1 MSVLLVVQARS
12 SLPYILSKTA
22 LLSVFKRFWRW
33 LPLIGFPLLFIG
45 TTGFAFLGG
54 LDESSTLF
62 QRIAHHTALIL
73 CFLCLWIAV
82 TRLVRNSCP
91 TPIQTFWQTILAIL
105 GGSFA
110 AFLAF
115 QIPGG
120 FADSTPAASIV
131 YVKSALL
138 SVPLAGLSFFVVQRL
153 GLLVRFRRTRR
164 SERNWRLMLLFV
176 GIVSLIAIP
185 LHLRN
190 QFEIDLGPYGELF
203 EILFLLSSI
212 TAIVFI
218 LMNSIRLAWIV
229 RLSLKEK
236 GAAIALGAVI
246 VGLLVC
252 VILAAAVNDI
262 TFVSTTLS
270 LPFDFLRFYSA
281 PLTIVTGLFLLFGL
295 IYALTSV
302 LSLIFHL
309 PTTGDYRKS
318 TDEMAAMQTLA
329 GLLREVVESDKL
341 HQWAVSTPVESGHAN
356 MAWLTVQNLE
366 SGSLTPHIVASRNI
380 ESERVNELCDV
391 TAIHNTVVQT
401 REPVLIQ
408 NTLIDSRTRKIKSG
422 KFESLLAIP
431 LSTRTEVLAVLFAS
445 SDVVHA
451 FEREDVGA
459 IGVFASQATLV
470 LENARLLEA
479 KIERERLANELAIAR
494 DVQQRLL
501 PQAMPEL
508 PNLKLAASSVAA
520 REVGGDYFDI
530 LELGEGELAFI
541 VADVSG
547 KGTSAAFYMA
557 EMQGIFQA
565 VARIESAPDI
575 FLGYTNRALGESLEK
590 NIFVTAVYGILNCHS
605 GSVSLARAGHT
616 PAILVDAS
624 GNAKLLHSEG
634 LGIGLDRGE
643 LFGDVLEVEY
653 LMLKPDDLLVLY
665 TDGVIESR
673 NLEGEEFGYD
683 RLLQT
688 VQAARNEDAQGVH
701 DAIRQTVDEFVGTN
715 ERYDDDLTLLIIKWH
730 GRKILSGG
738 TAQTSLS

>member
-1 MSVLLVVQARS
+1 M
-12 SLPYILSKTA
+12 PNILSKTA
-22 LLSVFKRFWRW
+22 ILSVFKRFWRW

-45 TTGFAFLGG
+45 TTVFAFLGG
-54 LDESSTLF
+54 LDESSTLA
-62 QRIAHHTALIL
+62 QGIAHHAALVL

-82 TRLVRNSCP
+82 ARLVRNSRP
-91 TPIQTFWQTILAIL
+91 APIQTFWQIILAIL
-105 GGSFA
+105 GSSFA
-110 AFLAF
+110 VFLAF
-115 QIPGG
+115 QIPGDFVG
-120 FADSTPAASIV
+120 GTPAAPIV
-131 YVKSALL
+131 HVKSALL
-138 SVPLAGLSFFVVQRL
+138 SVLLAGLSFFVVHRL
-153 GLLVRFRRTRR
+153 GLLVRFRRTRK
-164 SERNWRLMLLFV
+164 SERNWRLM
-176 GIVSLIAIP
+176 
-185 LHLRN
+185 
-190 QFEIDLGPYGELF
+190 
-203 EILFLLSSI
+203 ILFIGIAFLISI
-212 TAIVFI
+212 PTHHQIEFDFGLVGGLYDILQYISYIGAIIFI

-229 RLSLKEK
+229 RLSLGKK
-236 GAAIALGAVI
+236 GAAIGLGVVI
-246 VGLLVC
+246 VGLLVVC
-252 VILAAAVNDI
+252 AVALLTNYNSTD
-262 TFVSTTLS
+262 VSTTLS
-270 LPFDFLRFYSA
+270 PPAAFLIFYSF
-281 PLTIVTGLFLLFGL
+281 PLFAVTGLFLLFGL

-309 PTTGDYRKS
+309 PTTGDYRRS
-318 TDEMAAMQTLA
+318 TDEMVAMRTLSN
-329 GLLREVVESDKL
+329 LLREVVESEKL
-341 HQWAVSTPVESGHAN
+341 HEWAVSTPVESGNAN
-356 MAWLTVQNLE
+356 AAWLTVQNLE

-380 ESERVNELCDV
+380 ESEHINEFCDV
-391 TAIHNTVVQT
+391 TSIHNTVVQT

-408 NTLIDSRTRKIKSG
+408 DALTDTRTRKSKSG

-445 SDVVHA
+445 RDVVYA
-451 FEREDVGA
+451 FEREDVEA

-470 LENARLLEA
+470 LENARLVNS

-501 PQAMPEL
+501 PQTMPEL
-508 PNLKLAASSVAA
+508 PNLNLAASSVAA

-565 VARIESAPDI
+565 VARIAPAPDV
-575 FLGYTNRALGESLEK
+575 FLGHTNQALGESLEK

-605 GSVSLARAGHT
+605 GRVSLARAGHT
-616 PAILVDAS
+616 PAVLVDAN

-643 LFGDVLEVEY
+643 LFENVLEVEH

-673 NLEGEEFGYD
+673 NHEGEEFGYD

-688 VQAARNEDAQGVH
+688 VQTARNEDAQGVH
-701 DAIRQTVDEFVGTN
+701 DAIRKTVDEFVGTN
-715 ERYDDDLTLLIIKWH
+715 NRYDDDLTLLIIKWH
-730 GRKILSGG
+730 GCKTLSSG

>member
-1 MSVLLVVQARS
+1 M
-12 SLPYILSKTA
+12 
-22 LLSVFKRFWRW
+22 
-33 LPLIGFPLLFIG
+33 LFIG
-45 TTGFAFLGG
+45 TTVFAFLGG

-62 QRIAHHTALIL
+62 QKITHHAALIL
-73 CFLCLWIAV
+73 CFLCLWVAV
-82 TRLVRNSCP
+82 ARLVRNSRP

-115 QIPGG
+115 QIPGD
-120 FADSTPAASIV
+120 FIDSNPAASIV
-131 YVKSALL
+131 HVKSALL
-138 SVPLAGLSFFVVQRL
+138 SAVLAGLSFFIVHRL

-164 SERNWRLMLLFV
+164 SERNWRLMIIFIGV
-176 GIVSLIAIP
+176 AS
-185 LHLRN
+185 
-190 QFEIDLGPYGELF
+190 
-203 EILFLLSSI
+203 LSSI
-212 TAIVFI
+212 ATHHQFEPYFDWALGIDMFPLVASSLASVIFI

-229 RLSLKEK
+229 RLSLREK
-236 GAAIALGAVI
+236 GAAIGLGIAI
-246 VGLLVC
+246 VALLVSLLTAMANAGSL
-252 VILAAAVNDI
+252 VSSATATVPNVFLQFFSYPLFAA
-262 TFVSTTLS
+262 TSF
-270 LPFDFLRFYSA
+270 
-281 PLTIVTGLFLLFGL
+281 FLLFGL

-309 PTTGDYRKS
+309 PTTRDYRRS

-329 GLLREVVESDKL
+329 GLLREVVESEKL

-366 SGSLTPHIVASRNI
+366 SGSLTPDIVASCNI
-380 ESERVNELCDV
+380 ESERIAELCDV
-391 TAIHNTVVQT
+391 AAIHNTIVQT

-408 NTLIDSRTRKIKSG
+408 DTLIDTRTRKSKSG
-422 KFESLLAIP
+422 AFESLLAIP
-431 LSTRTEVLAVLFAS
+431 LSTRTEVLAVLFAAR
-445 SDVVHA
+445 DVVHA
-451 FEREDVGA
+451 FEREDVET

-530 LELGEGELAFI
+530 LGLDEGELAFI

-605 GSVSLARAGHT
+605 GRVSLARAGHT
-616 PAILVDAS
+616 PAVLADAS

-643 LFGDVLEVEY
+643 LFGDVLEVEH
-653 LMLKPDDLLVLY
+653 LKLKPDDLLVLY

-673 NLEGEEFGYD
+673 NHEGEEFGYD

-688 VQAARNEDAQGVH
+688 VQGARNEDAQGVH

-715 ERYDDDLTLLIIKWH
+715 EPYGDDLTLLIIKWH
-730 GRKILSGG
+730 GCKTLSSG
-738 TAQTSLS
+738 TTQNSLS

>member
-1 MSVLLVVQARS
+1 MA
-12 SLPYILSKTA
+12 
-22 LLSVFKRFWRW
+22 
-33 LPLIGFPLLFIG
+33 
-45 TTGFAFLGG
+45 
-54 LDESSTLF
+54 
-62 QRIAHHTALIL
+62 
-73 CFLCLWIAV
+73 
-82 TRLVRNSCP
+82 RLVRNSRP

-105 GGSFA
+105 GSLFA

-120 FADSTPAASIV
+120 FIDGTPAASIV
-131 YVKSALL
+131 HVKSALL
-138 SVPLAGLSFFVVQRL
+138 SVLLAGLSFFVVHRL

-164 SERNWRLMLLFV
+164 SERNWRLMLLLI
-176 GIVSLIAIP
+176 GIVSLITIP
-185 LHLRN
+185 IHLFN
-190 QFEIDLGPYGELF
+190 QFEINFGPYGELLG
-203 EILFLLSSI
+203 ILFLLSAI

-229 RLSLKEK
+229 RLSLREK
-236 GAAIALGAVI
+236 GAAIGLGTVI

-252 VILAAAVNDI
+252 VILAAAVNADALG
-262 TFVSTTLS
+262 VSTTLS
-270 LPFDFLRFYSA
+270 RPFDFLLFYSA
-281 PLTIVTGLFLLFGL
+281 PLTAVTGLFLLFGL

-309 PTTGDYRKS
+309 PTTGDYRRS

-329 GLLREVVESDKL
+329 GLLREVVESEKL

-356 MAWLTVQNLE
+356 TAWLTVQNLE
-366 SGSLTPHIVASRNI
+366 SGSLTPHIVASCNI
-380 ESERVNELCDV
+380 ESDRINELCDV
-391 TAIHNTVVQT
+391 TAIHNAIVQT

-408 NTLIDSRTRKIKSG
+408 DTLVDTRTRKSKSS

-431 LSTRTEVLAVLFAS
+431 LSTRTEVLAVLFATR
-445 SDVVHA
+445 DVVHA
-451 FEREDVGA
+451 FEREDVET

-501 PQAMPEL
+501 PQSMPEL

-530 LELGEGELAFI
+530 LELGGGELAFI

-590 NIFVTAVYGILNCHS
+590 NIFVTTVYGILNCHS
-605 GSVSLARAGHT
+605 GRVSLARAGHT
-616 PAILVDAS
+616 PAVLVDAS
-624 GNAKLLHSEG
+624 GSAKFMYSDG

-643 LFGDVLEVEY
+643 LFGDVLEVEH

-665 TDGVIESR
+665 TDGVVESR
-673 NLEGEEFGYD
+673 NHEGEEFGYD

-688 VQAARNEDAQGVH
+688 VQGARGEDAQGVH

-715 ERYDDDLTLLIIKWH
+715 EPYGDDLTLLIIKWH
-730 GRKILSGG
+730 GCKTLSSG
-738 TAQTSLS
+738 TTQTSLS

>member
-1 MSVLLVVQARS
+1 M
-12 SLPYILSKTA
+12 PNILSKTA

-45 TTGFAFLGG
+45 TTVFAFLGG
-54 LDESSTLF
+54 LDESSTLA
-62 QRIAHHTALIL
+62 QGIAHHAALVL
-73 CFLCLWIAV
+73 CFLCLWVAV
-82 TRLVRNSCP
+82 ARLVRNSRP

-115 QIPGG
+115 QIPGDFIAG
-120 FADSTPAASIV
+120 TPAAPIV
-131 YVKSALL
+131 HVKSALL
-138 SVPLAGLSFFVVQRL
+138 SVLLAGLSFFVVHRL

-164 SERNWRLMLLFV
+164 SERNWRLMILFIGIAFLITIPTHHQFGLIFGSSV
-176 GIVSLIAIP
+176 GLYFIP
-185 LHLRN
+185 L
-190 QFEIDLGPYGELF
+190 
-203 EILFLLSSI
+203 ILSI
-212 TAIVFI
+212 VAAIIFI

-229 RLSLKEK
+229 RLSLGEK
-236 GAAIALGAVI
+236 GAAIGLGVVI
-246 VGLLVC
+246 VGLLGC
-252 VILAAAVNDI
+252 VIAAVNLEETLPFI
-262 TFVSTTLS
+262 GTTLS
-270 LPFDFLRFYSA
+270 PPNDFLQFYSA
-281 PLTIVTGLFLLFGL
+281 PLTNVTVLFLLFGL

-309 PTTGDYRKS
+309 PTTGDYRRS

-329 GLLREVVESDKL
+329 GLLREVVESEKL

-356 MAWLTVQNLE
+356 TAWLTVQNLE
-366 SGSLTPHIVASRNI
+366 SGSLTPHIIASRNI
-380 ESERVNELCDV
+380 ESERINELCDV
-391 TAIHNTVVQT
+391 TAIYNTVVQT

-408 NTLIDSRTRKIKSG
+408 DTLIDTRTRKSKSG
-422 KFESLLAIP
+422 EFESLLAIP
-431 LSTRTEVLAVLFAS
+431 LSTRTEVLAVLFAAR
-445 SDVVHA
+445 DVVHA
-451 FEREDVGA
+451 FEREDIET

-501 PQAMPEL
+501 PQSMPVL
-508 PNLKLAASSVAA
+508 PNLNLAASSVAA
-520 REVGGDYFDI
+520 REVGGDYFDV
-530 LELGEGELAFI
+530 LELDGEELAFI

-590 NIFVTAVYGILNCHS
+590 NIFVTAVYGILNSHS
-605 GSVSLARAGHT
+605 GRVSLARAGHT
-616 PAILVDAS
+616 PAVLVDAN

-643 LFGDVLEVEY
+643 LFGDVLEVEHIQ
-653 LMLKPDDLLVLY
+653 LKPDDLLVLY

-673 NLEGEEFGYD
+673 NIEGEEFGYD

-688 VQAARNEDAQGVH
+688 VQGAHNEDAQGVH
-701 DAIRQTVDEFVGTN
+701 DAIRQTVDEFAGTN

-730 GRKILSGG
+730 GRKTLASG
-738 TAQTSLS
+738 TTQTSLS

>member
-1 MSVLLVVQARS
+1 M
-12 SLPYILSKTA
+12 
-22 LLSVFKRFWRW
+22 
-33 LPLIGFPLLFIG
+33 LFIG
-45 TTGFAFLGG
+45 TTVFAFLGG
-54 LDESSTLF
+54 LDESSTLA
-62 QRIAHHTALIL
+62 QGIAHHAALVL

-82 TRLVRNSCP
+82 ARLVRNSRP
-91 TPIQTFWQTILAIL
+91 APIQTFWQIILAIL
-105 GGSFA
+105 GSSFA
-110 AFLAF
+110 VFLAF
-115 QIPGG
+115 QIPGDFVG
-120 FADSTPAASIV
+120 GTPAAPIV
-131 YVKSALL
+131 HVKSALL
-138 SVPLAGLSFFVVQRL
+138 SVLLAGLSFFVVHRL
-153 GLLVRFRRTRR
+153 GLLVRFRRTRK
-164 SERNWRLMLLFV
+164 SERNWRLM
-176 GIVSLIAIP
+176 
-185 LHLRN
+185 
-190 QFEIDLGPYGELF
+190 
-203 EILFLLSSI
+203 ILFIGIAFLISI
-212 TAIVFI
+212 PTHHQIEFDFGLVGGLYDILQYISYIGAIIFI

-229 RLSLKEK
+229 RLSLGKK
-236 GAAIALGAVI
+236 GAAIGLGVVI
-246 VGLLVC
+246 VGLLVVC
-252 VILAAAVNDI
+252 AVALLTNYNSTD
-262 TFVSTTLS
+262 VSTTLS
-270 LPFDFLRFYSA
+270 PPAAFLIFYSF
-281 PLTIVTGLFLLFGL
+281 PLFAVTGLFLLFGL

-309 PTTGDYRKS
+309 PTTGDYRRS
-318 TDEMAAMQTLA
+318 TDEMVAMRTLSN
-329 GLLREVVESDKL
+329 LLREVVESEKL
-341 HQWAVSTPVESGHAN
+341 HEWAVSTPVESGNAN
-356 MAWLTVQNLE
+356 AAWLTVQNLE

-380 ESERVNELCDV
+380 ESEHINEFCDV
-391 TAIHNTVVQT
+391 TSIHNTVVQT

-408 NTLIDSRTRKIKSG
+408 DALTDTRTRKSKSG

-445 SDVVHA
+445 RDVVYA
-451 FEREDVGA
+451 FEREDVEA

-470 LENARLLEA
+470 LENARLVNS

-501 PQAMPEL
+501 PQTMPEL
-508 PNLKLAASSVAA
+508 PNLNLAASSVAA

-565 VARIESAPDI
+565 VARIAPAPDV
-575 FLGYTNRALGESLEK
+575 FLGHTNQALGESLEK

-605 GSVSLARAGHT
+605 GRVSLARAGHT
-616 PAILVDAS
+616 PAVLVDAN

-643 LFGDVLEVEY
+643 LFENVLEVEH

-673 NLEGEEFGYD
+673 NHEGEEFGYD

-688 VQAARNEDAQGVH
+688 VQTARNEDAQGVH
-701 DAIRQTVDEFVGTN
+701 DAIRKTVDEFVGTN
-715 ERYDDDLTLLIIKWH
+715 NRYDDDLTLLIIKWH
-730 GRKILSGG
+730 GCKTLSSG

>member
-1 MSVLLVVQARS
+1 M
-12 SLPYILSKTA
+12 PNIHSKTA

-33 LPLIGFPLLFIG
+33 LPFIGFPLLFIG
-45 TTGFAFLGG
+45 TTVFAFLGG

-62 QRIAHHTALIL
+62 QKITHHAALIL
-73 CFLCLWIAV
+73 CFLCLWVAV
-82 TRLVRNSCP
+82 ARLVRNSRP

-115 QIPGG
+115 QIPGD
-120 FADSTPAASIV
+120 FIDSNPAASIV
-131 YVKSALL
+131 HVKSALL
-138 SVPLAGLSFFVVQRL
+138 SAVLAGLSFFIVHRL

-164 SERNWRLMLLFV
+164 SERNWRFM
-176 GIVSLIAIP
+176 IILIGVAS
-185 LHLRN
+185 
-190 QFEIDLGPYGELF
+190 
-203 EILFLLSSI
+203 LSSI
-212 TAIVFI
+212 PTHHQFEPYFDWPFGIAVYPFVALSLASVIFI
-218 LMNSIRLAWIV
+218 LMNSVRLAWIV
-229 RLSLKEK
+229 RLSLREK
-236 GAAIALGAVI
+236 RAAIGLGIAI
-246 VGLLVC
+246 VALLVSLL
-252 VILAAAVNDI
+252 VAMANYGSLVS
-262 TFVSTTLS
+262 STTATV
-270 LPFDFLRFYSA
+270 PNVFLHFFSY
-281 PLTIVTGLFLLFGL
+281 PLFAATSFFFLFGL

-309 PTTGDYRKS
+309 PTTGDYRRS

-329 GLLREVVESDKL
+329 GLLREVVESEKL
-341 HQWAVSTPVESGHAN
+341 YQWAVSTPVESGHAN
-356 MAWLTVQNLE
+356 MAWLTVQNLD
-366 SGSLTPHIVASRNI
+366 SGSLTPDIVASCNI
-380 ESERVNELCDV
+380 ESDRIAELCDV
-391 TAIHNTVVQT
+391 TAIHNSIVQT

-408 NTLIDSRTRKIKSG
+408 DTLIDARTRKSKSG

-431 LSTRTEVLAVLFAS
+431 LTTRTEVLAVLFAS
-445 SDVVHA
+445 RDVIHA
-451 FEREDVGA
+451 FEGEDIET

-501 PQAMPEL
+501 PQSMPEL
-508 PNLKLAASSVAA
+508 PNLNLAASSVAA
-520 REVGGDYFDI
+520 HEVGGDYFDI
-530 LELGEGELAFI
+530 LELDEGELAFI

-590 NIFVTAVYGILNCHS
+590 NIFVTAVYGTLNSHS
-605 GSVSLARAGHT
+605 GRVSLARAGHT
-616 PAILVDAS
+616 PAVLVDAD

-643 LFGDVLEVEY
+643 LFGDVLEVEHIQ
-653 LMLKPDDLLVLY
+653 LRPDDLLVLY

-673 NLEGEEFGYD
+673 NNEGEEFGYD

-688 VQAARNEDAQGVH
+688 VQGAHNEDAQGVH
-701 DAIRQTVDEFVGTN
+701 DAIRQTVDEFAGTN

-730 GRKILSGG
+730 GRKTLSGG

>member
-1 MSVLLVVQARS
+1 M
-12 SLPYILSKTA
+12 PNILSKTA

-45 TTGFAFLGG
+45 TTVFAFLGG
-54 LDESSTLF
+54 LDESSTIFLG
-62 QRIAHHTALIL
+62 IVHHAALVL

-82 TRLVRNSCP
+82 ARLVRNSRP

-115 QIPGG
+115 QIPGD
-120 FADSTPAASIV
+120 FIDSSTPAATIV
-131 YVKSALL
+131 HVKSALL
-138 SVPLAGLSFFVVQRL
+138 SVLLAGLSFFVVHRL

-164 SERNWRLMLLFV
+164 SERNWRLMLLFIGV
-176 GIVSLIAIP
+176 VSLITIP
-185 LHLRN
+185 LHLHN
-190 QFEIDLGPYGELF
+190 QGELNLGPYGELF
-203 EILFLLSSI
+203 EILLLLSSI

-236 GAAIALGAVI
+236 GAAIGLGTVI

-252 VILAAAVNDI
+252 VIAAAAVDVNPS
-262 TFVSTTLS
+262 FVSTTLS
-270 LPFDFLRFYSA
+270 LPSDFMRFYSA
-281 PLTIVTGLFLLFGL
+281 PLYAVTGLFLLFGL

-309 PTTGDYRKS
+309 PTTGDYRRS
-318 TDEMAAMQTLA
+318 TDEMDAMRTLS
-329 GLLREVVESDKL
+329 GLLREVIESEKL

-356 MAWLTVQNLE
+356 TAWLTVQNLE

-380 ESERVNELCDV
+380 ESERINELCDV
-391 TAIHNTVVQT
+391 TAIHSAVVQT
-401 REPVLIQ
+401 REPLLIQ
-408 NTLIDSRTRKIKSG
+408 DTLIDTRTRKRKSG
-422 KFESLLAIP
+422 EFESLLAIP

-445 SDVVHA
+445 RDVVHA
-451 FEREDVGA
+451 FEREDVEA

-501 PQAMPEL
+501 PQSMPEL
-508 PNLKLAASSVAA
+508 PNLNLAASSVAA

-530 LELGEGELAFI
+530 LELDEGELAFI

-575 FLGYTNRALGESLEK
+575 FLGYTNRALGQSLEK

-605 GSVSLARAGHT
+605 GHVSLARAGHT
-616 PAILVDAS
+616 PAVLVDAS

-643 LFGDVLEVEY
+643 LFGDVLEVEHFK
-653 LMLKPDDLLVLY
+653 LKPEDLLVLY
-665 TDGVIESR
+665 TDGVVESR
-673 NLEGEEFGYD
+673 NHEGEEFGYD

-688 VQAARNEDAQGVH
+688 VQAARNEDAQSVH

-730 GRKILSGG
+730 GCKTLSSGI
-738 TAQTSLS
+738 TQTSLS

>member
-1 MSVLLVVQARS
+1 M
-12 SLPYILSKTA
+12 
-22 LLSVFKRFWRW
+22 
-33 LPLIGFPLLFIG
+33 LFIG
-45 TTGFAFLGG
+45 TTVFAFLGG

-62 QRIAHHTALIL
+62 QRIAHHAALVL
-73 CFLCLWIAV
+73 CCLCLWVAV
-82 TRLVRNSCP
+82 ARLVRDSRP

-105 GGSFA
+105 GSSFT

-115 QIPGG
+115 QIPGD
-120 FADSTPAASIV
+120 FIDSSTPAATIV
-131 YVKSALL
+131 HVKSALL
-138 SVPLAGLSFFVVQRL
+138 GVLLAGLSFFVVHRL

-164 SERNWRLMLLFV
+164 SERNWRLMILFIGAV
-176 GIVSLIAIP
+176 FLITIP
-185 LHLRN
+185 KHH
-190 QFEIDLGPYGELF
+190 QFEPNFSSSGDLYDI
-203 EILFLLSSI
+203 ILVLTSLA
-212 TAIVFI
+212 AIVFI
-218 LMNSIRLAWIV
+218 LINSIRLAWIV
-229 RLSLKEK
+229 RLSLREK
-236 GAAIALGAVI
+236 GAAIGLGAVI
-246 VGLLVC
+246 VGLLVT
-252 VILAAAVNDI
+252 VIEAVGNPVITFASTALSPPLRFLLFYSTPLAA
-262 TFVSTTLS
+262 
-270 LPFDFLRFYSA
+270 
-281 PLTIVTGLFLLFGL
+281 VTGLFLLFGL

-309 PTTGDYRKS
+309 PTTGDYRRS

-380 ESERVNELCDV
+380 ESERISELCDV

-408 NTLIDSRTRKIKSG
+408 DTLIDSRTRKIKSG

-445 SDVVHA
+445 RDVVHA
-451 FEREDVGA
+451 FEREDVEA

-501 PQAMPEL
+501 PQSMPEL
-508 PNLKLAASSVAA
+508 PNLNLAASSVAA

-530 LELGEGELAFI
+530 LELDEGELAFI

-616 PAILVDAS
+616 PAIRVDAS

-643 LFGDVLEVEY
+643 LFGDVLEVEH
-653 LMLKPDDLLVLY
+653 LTLNPDDLLVLY
-665 TDGVIESR
+665 TDGVVESR
-673 NLEGEEFGYD
+673 NHEGEEFGYD

-715 ERYDDDLTLLIIKWH
+715 EPYGDDLTLMIIEWH
-730 GRKILSGG
+730 GCETLSSG

>member
-1 MSVLLVVQARS
+1 M
-12 SLPYILSKTA
+12 
-22 LLSVFKRFWRW
+22 WRW

-45 TTGFAFLGG
+45 TTAFAFLGG
-54 LDESSTLF
+54 LDESSTLI
-62 QRIAHHTALIL
+62 QRIAHHAALVL
-73 CFLCLWIAV
+73 CFLCLWVAV
-82 TRLVRNSCP
+82 ARLVRNSRP
-91 TPIQTFWQTILAIL
+91 TPIQTFWQTILAIV
-105 GGSFA
+105 GSSVI

-115 QIPGG
+115 QIPGDFVNAG
-120 FADSTPAASIV
+120 DFNPAASIV
-131 YVKSALL
+131 HVKSALL
-138 SVPLAGLSFFVVQRL
+138 SALLAGLSFFVVLRL

-164 SERNWRLMLLFV
+164 SERNWRLMFFFIGV
-176 GIVSLIAIP
+176 VFLIMIP
-185 LHLRN
+185 IHPQLELN
-190 QFEIDLGPYGELF
+190 LGASEDVYF
-203 EILFLLSSI
+203 ILFLLFSL
-212 TAIVFI
+212 TAIIFI

-229 RLSLKEK
+229 RLSLREK
-236 GAAIALGAVI
+236 GAAIGLGIAIVAL
-246 VGLLVC
+246 LFCL
-252 VILAAAVNDI
+252 LAALVNL
-262 TFVSTTLS
+262 TSFVPSTTAAPPFAFLVFFS
-270 LPFDFLRFYSA
+270 LPLATASGF
-281 PLTIVTGLFLLFGL
+281 FLLFGL

-309 PTTGDYRKS
+309 PTTGDYRRS

-329 GLLREVVESDKL
+329 GLLREVVESEKL

-366 SGSLTPHIVASRNI
+366 SGSLTPHIMASRNI
-380 ESERVNELCDV
+380 ESERINELCDV
-391 TAIHNTVVQT
+391 TAIHNAVVQT

-408 NTLIDSRTRKIKSG
+408 DTLIDTRTRKSKSG
-422 KFESLLAIP
+422 EFESLLAIP

-445 SDVVHA
+445 RDVVHA
-451 FEREDVGA
+451 FEREDIET

-501 PQAMPEL
+501 PQSMPEL
-508 PNLKLAASSVAA
+508 PNLNLAASSVAA

-530 LELGEGELAFI
+530 LELDEGELAFI

-643 LFGDVLEVEY
+643 LFGDVLEVEH
-653 LMLKPDDLLVLY
+653 LTLNPDDLLVLY
-665 TDGVIESR
+665 TDGVVESR
-673 NLEGEEFGYD
+673 NHEGEEFGYD

-715 ERYDDDLTLLIIKWH
+715 EPYGDDLTLMIIEWH
-730 GRKILSGG
+730 GCETLSSG

>member
-1 MSVLLVVQARS
+1 
-12 SLPYILSKTA
+12 LPNILSKTA
-22 LLSVFKRFWRW
+22 ILSVFKRLWRW

-45 TTGFAFLGG
+45 TTAFAFLGG
-54 LDESSTLF
+54 LDESSTLV
-62 QRIAHHTALIL
+62 QRIAHHAVLIL

-82 TRLVRNSCP
+82 ARLVHNSRP
-91 TPIQTFWQTILAIL
+91 APIQTFWQTILAIL
-105 GGSFA
+105 GSSFA

-115 QIPGG
+115 QIQGD
-120 FADSTPAASIV
+120 FIDVSIPAASIV
-131 YVKSALL
+131 HIKSALL
-138 SVPLAGLSFFVVQRL
+138 SVLLAGLSFFVVHRL

-164 SERNWRLMLLFV
+164 SERNWRLMILFIGIAFLFTVPEHHQFEPDFGLTGELYYILLF
-176 GIVSLIAIP
+176 ISYLAAI
-185 LHLRN
+185 
-190 QFEIDLGPYGELF
+190 I
-203 EILFLLSSI
+203 
-212 TAIVFI
+212 FI

-236 GAAIALGAVI
+236 GAAIGLGVVI

-252 VILAAAVNDI
+252 VIAVAGANENASFI
-262 TFVSTTLS
+262 GTTIS
-270 LPFDFLRFYSA
+270 PPFHFLRFYSA
-281 PLTIVTGLFLLFGL
+281 PLTAVTGLFLLFGL

-309 PTTGDYRKS
+309 PTTGDYRRS
-318 TDEMAAMQTLA
+318 TDEMDAMRTLS
-329 GLLREVVESDKL
+329 GLLREVVESEKL
-341 HQWAVSTPVESGHAN
+341 HEWAVSTPVESGHAN
-356 MAWLTVQNLE
+356 TAWLTVQNLE
-366 SGSLTPHIVASRNI
+366 SGSLTPHIVASRSI
-380 ESERVNELCDV
+380 ESEQIDELCDV
-391 TAIHNTVVQT
+391 SAIHNTVVQT

-408 NTLIDSRTRKIKSG
+408 DTLTDTRTRKSKSG

-445 SDVVHA
+445 RDVVHA
-451 FEREDVGA
+451 FEREDVEA

-501 PQAMPEL
+501 PQTMPEL
-508 PNLKLAASSVAA
+508 PNLNLAASSVAA
-520 REVGGDYFDI
+520 HEVGGDYFDI

-565 VARIESAPDI
+565 VARIAPAPDA
-575 FLGYTNRALGESLEK
+575 FLGHTNQALGTSLEK
-590 NIFVTAVYGILNCHS
+590 NIFVTAVYGTLNCHS
-605 GSVSLARAGHT
+605 GRVSLARAGHT

-624 GNAKLLHSEG
+624 GNAKLLHSDG

-643 LFGDVLEVEY
+643 LFGNVLEVEH
-653 LMLKPDDLLVLY
+653 LELKPDELLVLY

-673 NLEGEEFGYD
+673 NHEGEEFGYD
-683 RLLQT
+683 RLLHTIQ
-688 VQAARNEDAQGVH
+688 VARNEDAQGVH

-730 GRKILSGG
+730 GCKTLPSG
-738 TAQTSLS
+738 TTQTSLS

>member
-1 MSVLLVVQARS
+1 M
-12 SLPYILSKTA
+12 
-22 LLSVFKRFWRW
+22 
-33 LPLIGFPLLFIG
+33 LFIG
-45 TTGFAFLGG
+45 TTVFAFLGG

-62 QRIAHHTALIL
+62 QRIAHHAALVL

-82 TRLVRNSCP
+82 ARLVRNSRP

-105 GGSFA
+105 GASFA

-115 QIPGG
+115 QIPGD
-120 FADSTPAASIV
+120 FVNVETLSPAASIV
-131 YVKSALL
+131 HVKSALL
-138 SVPLAGLSFFVVQRL
+138 SVLLAGLSFFVVHRL

-164 SERNWRLMLLFV
+164 SERNWRLMILFIGVVFLITIPYHHQFEPSFSSSRDLYDILFV
-176 GIVSLIAIP
+176 LSLLA
-185 LHLRN
+185 
-190 QFEIDLGPYGELF
+190 
-203 EILFLLSSI
+203 
-212 TAIVFI
+212 AIVFI

-229 RLSLKEK
+229 RLSLRGK
-236 GAAIALGAVI
+236 GAAIGLGAVI
-246 VGLLVC
+246 VGLLVS
-252 VILAAAVNDI
+252 VIEALNNPVI
-262 TFVSTTLS
+262 TFVSTTVS
-270 LPFDFLRFYSA
+270 PPGRFLLFYST
-281 PLTIVTGLFLLFGL
+281 PLAAVIGLFVLFGL

-309 PTTGDYRKS
+309 PTTGDYRRS

-329 GLLREVVESDKL
+329 GLLREVVESEKL

-356 MAWLTVQNLE
+356 TAWLTVQNLE
-366 SGSLTPHIVASRNI
+366 SGSLTPHIVASCNI
-380 ESERVNELCDV
+380 ESERISELCDV
-391 TAIHNTVVQT
+391 TAIHNSIVQT

-408 NTLIDSRTRKIKSG
+408 DTLIDTRTRKSKSG
-422 KFESLLAIP
+422 EFESLLAIP

-445 SDVVHA
+445 RDVVHA
-451 FEREDVGA
+451 FEREDVET

-501 PQAMPEL
+501 PQCMPEL
-508 PNLKLAASSVAA
+508 PNLNLAASSVAA

-530 LELGEGELAFI
+530 LELDGGELAFI

-590 NIFVTAVYGILNCHS
+590 NIFVTAVYGILDCHS
-605 GSVSLARAGHT
+605 GRVSLARAGHT
-616 PAILVDAS
+616 PAVLVDAD

-643 LFGDVLEVEY
+643 LFLDVLEVEHIQ
-653 LMLKPDDLLVLY
+653 LKPDDLLVLY

-673 NLEGEEFGYD
+673 NNEGEEFGYD

-688 VQAARNEDAQGVH
+688 VQGAHNEDAQGVH
-701 DAIRQTVDEFVGTN
+701 DAIRQTVDEFAGTN

-730 GRKILSGG
+730 GRKTLSRG

>member
-1 MSVLLVVQARS
+1 M
-12 SLPYILSKTA
+12 PNILSKTA
-22 LLSVFKRFWRW
+22 LRSVFKRFWRW

-45 TTGFAFLGG
+45 TTVFAFLGG
-54 LDESSTLF
+54 LDESSTLVQKIF
-62 QRIAHHTALIL
+62 HHAALVL
-73 CFLCLWIAV
+73 CFLCLWVAV
-82 TRLVRNSCP
+82 ARLVRNSRP
-91 TPIQTFWQTILAIL
+91 TPIQTFWQTVLAII
-105 GGSFA
+105 GSSFA

-120 FADSTPAASIV
+120 FIDGTPAASIV
-131 YVKSALL
+131 HVKSALL
-138 SVPLAGLSFFVVQRL
+138 SVPLIGLSFFVVHRL

-164 SERNWRLMLLFV
+164 SERNWRLMLLFIGV
-176 GIVSLIAIP
+176 FCVITIP
-185 LHLRN
+185 LHLHN
-190 QFEIDLGPYGELF
+190 QFEINFGPYGQLF
-203 EILFLLSSI
+203 DSLLLLSSI

-229 RLSLKEK
+229 RLSLREK
-236 GAAIALGAVI
+236 GAAIGLGSVI

-252 VILAAAVNDI
+252 VILAGAVNSDRI
-262 TFVSTTLS
+262 FGSTTLS
-270 LPFDFLRFYSA
+270 LPNDFLLFYSA
-281 PLTIVTGLFLLFGL
+281 PLTAATGLFLLFGL

-309 PTTGDYRKS
+309 PTTGDYRRS

-329 GLLREVVESDKL
+329 GLLREVVESEKL
-341 HQWAVSTPVESGHAN
+341 HDWAVSTPVESGHAN
-356 MAWLTVQNLE
+356 TAWLTVQNLE
-366 SGSLTPHIVASRNI
+366 SGSLTPHIVASCNI
-380 ESERVNELCDV
+380 ESMRINELCDV
-391 TAIHNTVVQT
+391 TAIHNSIVKT

-408 NTLIDSRTRKIKSG
+408 DTLIDTRTRKSKSG
-422 KFESLLAIP
+422 EFESLLAIP

-445 SDVVHA
+445 RDVVHA
-451 FEREDVGA
+451 FEREDVET

-501 PQAMPEL
+501 PQCMPEL
-508 PNLKLAASSVAA
+508 PNLNLAASSVAA

-530 LELGEGELAFI
+530 LELDRGELAFI

-590 NIFVTAVYGILNCHS
+590 NIFVTAVYGILNSHS
-605 GSVSLARAGHT
+605 GRVSLARAGHT
-616 PAILVDAS
+616 PAVLVDAN

-643 LFGDVLEVEY
+643 LFGDVLEVEHIQ
-653 LMLKPDDLLVLY
+653 LKPDDLLVLY

-673 NLEGEEFGYD
+673 NNEGEEFGYD

-688 VQAARNEDAQGVH
+688 VQGARSEDAQGVH
-701 DAIRQTVDEFVGTN
+701 DAIRQTVDEFAGTN

-730 GRKILSGG
+730 GCETLSSG

>member
-1 MSVLLVVQARS
+1 MV
-12 SLPYILSKTA
+12 
-22 LLSVFKRFWRW
+22 
-33 LPLIGFPLLFIG
+33 
-45 TTGFAFLGG
+45 
-54 LDESSTLF
+54 
-62 QRIAHHTALIL
+62 HHAALIL

-82 TRLVRNSCP
+82 ARLVRNSRP

-105 GGSFA
+105 GGSFL

-115 QIPGG
+115 QIPGD
-120 FADSTPAASIV
+120 FVDVVALTPAASIV
-131 YVKSALL
+131 HVKSALL
-138 SVPLAGLSFFVVQRL
+138 SVPLAGLSFFVVHRL

-164 SERNWRLMLLFV
+164 SERNWRLMVIFIGVASLSAIPDQFGLYFDQDF
-176 GIVSLIAIP
+176 GISIIPLIASAVASVI
-185 LHLRN
+185 
-190 QFEIDLGPYGELF
+190 
-203 EILFLLSSI
+203 
-212 TAIVFI
+212 FI

-229 RLSLKEK
+229 RLSLREK
-236 GAAIALGAVI
+236 GAAIGLGIAI
-246 VGLLVC
+246 VVLLVS
-252 VILAAAVNDI
+252 VFAAI
-262 TFVSTTLS
+262 EIPSS
-270 LPFDFLRFYSA
+270 LVPDATATRPEIFLRFFST
-281 PLTIVTGLFLLFGL
+281 PLYTATALFLLFGL

-309 PTTGDYRKS
+309 PTTRDYRRS

-329 GLLREVVESDKL
+329 GLLREVVESEKL
-341 HQWAVSTPVESGHAN
+341 HEWAVSTPVESGHAN
-356 MAWLTVQNLE
+356 LAWLTEQNLE
-366 SGSLTPHIVASRNI
+366 SGSLTPRIVASCNI
-380 ESERVNELCDV
+380 ESERITELCDV
-391 TAIHNTVVQT
+391 TSIHNTIVQT

-408 NTLIDSRTRKIKSG
+408 DTLIDTRTRKSKSG
-422 KFESLLAIP
+422 EFESLLAIP
-431 LSTRTEVLAVLFAS
+431 LSTRTEVLAVLFAAR
-445 SDVVHA
+445 DVVHA
-451 FEREDVGA
+451 FEREDIET

-508 PNLKLAASSVAA
+508 PNLNLAGSSVAA

-530 LELGEGELAFI
+530 LELDGGELAFI

-547 KGTSAAFYMA
+547 KGTSTAFYMA

-590 NIFVTAVYGILNCHS
+590 NIFVTAVYGILDCHS
-605 GSVSLARAGHT
+605 GRVSLARAGHT
-616 PAILVDAS
+616 PAVLVDAD

-643 LFGDVLEVEY
+643 LFLDVLEVEHIQ
-653 LMLKPDDLLVLY
+653 LKPDDLLVLY

-673 NLEGEEFGYD
+673 NNEGEEFGYD

-688 VQAARNEDAQGVH
+688 VQGAHNEDAQGVH
-701 DAIRQTVDEFVGTN
+701 DAIRQTVDEFAGTN

-730 GRKILSGG
+730 GRKTLSGG
-738 TAQTSLS
+738 TTQTSLS